1 MANLSS
7 ILARAI
13 STSSSRDAEP
23 LSIEPPSA
31 TACVSRHTAPLAI
44 VDIGSNSV
52 RLVAYEKLCRSPRPI
67 FNEKALCALADGVAT
82 TGRLQPAGIAKALA
96 ALRRF
101 RVLRDILGIGELHVL
116 ATAAAR
122 DALNGPEFLA
132 AASEAI
138 GAPVSL
144 LSGDR
149 EAELSALGV
158 VSGIEKPDGIVGDLG
173 GGSLELIDV
182 KGVQLGKGTS
192 LPLGGLSLM
201 DASKH
206 SPRAAAKIAREA
218 LASSGVLERVA
229 GRTFYAVGGT
239 WRALAKLHMS
249 QHNYPLS
256 VIHAYAIPAHDA
268 ADFAGLVERVD
279 TDTLVSID
287 SVNAARRPLLAY
299 GAVVLDE
306 IIRRAAPARIVICT
320 TGVREGLLYELLDP
334 EQRRQDPLIATAT
347 DINTLLSR
355 SPGHGEDLFAW
366 SDVFIRS
373 THLEESVEERRLRHA
388 ACLLADV
395 NWRAHPNYRSE
406 ESLNLVENVS
416 FLGVDHAGRAFLALT
431 AAYRYQGL
439 DQDVSPQLRTLVSAR
454 MLDKARILAAAMR
467 VGNLVSGA
475 MEGVLPRTPLVC
487 VKAKLVL
494 TLPGELGDLSSERLQ
509 NRLKQLARLIGR
521 EPVIT
526 VAG

>member
-1 MANLSS
+1 MLAP
-7 ILARAI
+7 ARAVVGAA
-13 STSSSRDAEP
+13 RRA
-23 LSIEPPSA
+23 
-31 TACVSRHTAPLAI
+31 APLAI
-44 VDIGSNSV
+44 IDIGSNSV

-67 FNEKALCALADGVAT
+67 FNEKALCALADGVAS

-101 RVLRDILGIGELHVL
+101 RVLYDILGVGDLHVL

-132 AASEAI
+132 AACDAI

-182 KGVQLGKGTS
+182 KGSALGTGTT

-218 LASSGVLERVA
+218 LANCQVLERLA

-249 QHNYPLS
+249 QRNYPLS
-256 VIHAYAIPAHDA
+256 VIHAYKIPATDA

-279 TDTLVSID
+279 TDTLVSIE

-306 IIRRAAPARIVICT
+306 IIRRAAPAQIVISA

-334 EQRRQDPLIATAT
+334 DRRRQDPLIAAAA
-347 DINTLLSR
+347 DINILFSR
-355 SPGHGEDLFAW
+355 SPGHGEDLFGW
-366 SDVFIRS
+366 SDIFMRS
-373 THLEESVEERRLRHA
+373 THLEESGEERRLRHA

-395 NWRAHPNYRSE
+395 NWRAHPDYRSE

-416 FLGVDHAGRAFLALT
+416 FTGIDHQGRAFLAVT

-467 VGNLVSGA
+467 VAALVSGA

-487 VKAKLVL
+487 MKSKVVL
-494 TLPGELGDLSSERLQ
+494 TLPGDLGDLNCERLQ

-526 VAG
+526 IAG

>member
-1 MANLSS
+1 MPEP
-7 ILARAI
+7 ARA
-13 STSSSRDAEP
+13 APE
-23 LSIEPPSA
+23 A
-31 TACVSRHTAPLAI
+31 TRRAAPVAI

-52 RLVAYEKLCRSPRPI
+52 RLVAYEKLCRAPRPI
-67 FNEKALCALADGVAT
+67 FNEKALCALADGVAS

-101 RVLRDILGIGELHVL
+101 RVLCDILGVGELHVL

-132 AASEAI
+132 SAREAV

-158 VSGIEKPDGIVGDLG
+158 ISGIEKPDGVVGDLG

-182 KGVQLGKGTS
+182 KGAQLGVGTT

-201 DASKH
+201 ESSKH
-206 SPRAAAKIAREA
+206 STRAAAKIAREA
-218 LASSGVLERVA
+218 LARSAVLERVS
-229 GRTFYAVGGT
+229 GRTLYAVGGT

-249 QHNYPLS
+249 QRHYPLS
-256 VIHAYAIPAHDA
+256 VIHAYAIPAGDA
-268 ADFAGLVERVD
+268 ADFAGLVERVN
-279 TDTLVSID
+279 TDTLVSIE

-306 IIRRAAPARIVICT
+306 IIRRAAPARIVISA

-334 EQRRQDPLIATAT
+334 ERRRQDPLIAAAA
-347 DINTLLSR
+347 DINTLFSR

-366 SDVFIRS
+366 SDIFLRS
-373 THLEESVEERRLRHA
+373 THLEESAEERRLRHA

-395 NWRAHPNYRSE
+395 NWRAHPDYRSE
-406 ESLNLVENVS
+406 ESFNLVENVS
-416 FLGVDHAGRAFLALT
+416 FTGIDHPGRAFLALT
-431 AAYRYQGL
+431 AAYRYQGV

-467 VGNLVSGA
+467 VGKLVSGA
-475 MEGVLPRTPLVC
+475 MEGVLRRTPLVC
-487 VKAKLVL
+487 MKSKLVL
-494 TLPGELGDLSSERLQ
+494 TLPTELGDLSCERLQ

-521 EPVIT
+521 EPVID
-526 VAG
+526 VAR

>member
-1 MANLSS
+1 V
-7 ILARAI
+7 
-13 STSSSRDAEP
+13 E
-23 LSIEPPSA
+23 EPPSA
-31 TACVSRHTAPLAI
+31 TPCPEPRAAPVAI

-52 RLVAYEKLCRSPRPI
+52 RLVAYEKLGRAPRPV
-67 FNEKALCALADGVAT
+67 FNEKALCALADGVAS
-82 TGRLQPAGIAKALA
+82 TGRLQPAGIAKAIA

-101 RVLRDILGIGELHVL
+101 RVLCDILGVGALHVL

-122 DALNGPEFLA
+122 DAVNGPDFLA
-132 AASEAI
+132 AASDAI
-138 GAPVSL
+138 GAPVAL

-158 VSGIEKPDGIVGDLG
+158 LSGLEKPDGVVGDLG
-173 GGSLELIDV
+173 GGSLELIEV
-182 KGVQLGKGTS
+182 KGGQLGAGTS

-218 LASSGVLERVA
+218 LANSRVLERVA

-249 QHNYPLS
+249 QRNYPLS
-256 VIHAYAIPAHDA
+256 VIHAYTIPANEA
-268 ADFAGLVERVD
+268 ADFAGLVERGN
-279 TDTLVSID
+279 TDTLVSIEA
-287 SVNAARRPLLAY
+287 VNAARRPLLAY

-306 IIRRAAPARIVICT
+306 IIRRAQPSQIVVSA
-320 TGVREGLLYELLDP
+320 TGGREGLLYELLGPD
-334 EQRRQDPLIATAT
+334 QRREDPLIAAAT
-347 DINTLLSR
+347 EINALFSR
-355 SPGHGEDLFAW
+355 SPGQGEDLFDW
-366 SDVFIRS
+366 SDVFMRS
-373 THLEESVEERRLRHA
+373 THLDETSEERRLRHA

-395 NWRAHPNYRSE
+395 NWRAHPDYRSE

-416 FLGVDHAGRAFLALT
+416 FTGIDHPGRAFLALA
-431 AAYRYQGL
+431 AAYRYQGV
-439 DQDVSPQLRTLVSAR
+439 DKDVSPQLRTLLSAR

-467 VGNLVSGA
+467 VANLVSGA

-494 TLPGELGDLSSERLQ
+494 SLPRDLGDLACERLQ
-509 NRLKQLARLIGR
+509 NRLKQLARLISR

-526 VAG
+526 VVE

>member
-1 MANLSS
+1 M
-7 ILARAI
+7 LAPTSVAAAESRRA
-13 STSSSRDAEP
+13 
-23 LSIEPPSA
+23 
-31 TACVSRHTAPLAI
+31 APLAI

-52 RLVAYEKLCRSPRPI
+52 RLVAYEKLCRSPRPV
-67 FNEKALCALADGVAT
+67 FNEKALCALADGVAS

-101 RVLRDILGIGELHVL
+101 RVLADILGVGALHVL

-158 VSGIEKPDGIVGDLG
+158 VSGIEKPDGVVGDLG
-173 GGSLELIDV
+173 GGSLELIEV
-182 KGVQLGKGTS
+182 NGAQLGTGTT

-218 LASSGVLERVA
+218 LANARVLERVA
-229 GRTFYAVGGT
+229 GRTFFAVGGT

-249 QHNYPLS
+249 QRNYPLS
-256 VIHAYAIPAHDA
+256 VIHAYAIPASDA

-279 TDTLVSID
+279 TDTLVSIE

-306 IIRRAAPARIVICT
+306 IIRKAAPAQIMISA
-320 TGVREGLLYELLDP
+320 TGVREGLLYELLDRD
-334 EQRRQDPLIATAT
+334 QRRQDPLIAAAVEF
-347 DINTLLSR
+347 NTLFSR
-355 SPGHGEDLFAW
+355 SPGHGEDLFDW
-366 SDVFIRS
+366 SDVFMRS
-373 THLEESVEERRLRHA
+373 THLDESAEERRLRHV

-395 NWRAHPNYRSE
+395 NWRAHPDYRSE

-416 FLGVDHAGRAFLALT
+416 FMGVDHAGRAFLALT

-439 DQDVSPQLRTLVSAR
+439 DQAVSPQLRTLVSAR

-467 VGNLVSGA
+467 VANLVSGA
-475 MEGVLPRTPLVC
+475 MEAVLPRTPLVC
-487 VKAKLVL
+487 AKSKVIL
-494 TLPGELGDLSSERLQ
+494 TLPGDLADLSSERLQ

-526 VAG
+526 IAG